1 MEMAMKG
8 ILAVFWLILVPV
20 AVGRLPFVK
29 RRQPLL
35 TERFVSGY
43 LILFSIMEV
52 LTLPMTFL
60 KMPLHVLVI
69 SYGSIALI
77 LALTGVF
84 VTVKAKDTIRL
95 SGIFDREKIYF
106 WIALILI
113 LHRWQCVFYWHIWMQ
128 MMLFMWL
135 RRPLVY
141 RRIRSLKL
149 SHIQDRS
156 IMVLQADIYFLRS
169 LYFLRW

>member
-1 MEMAMKG
+1 MKG

-69 SYGSIALI
+69 SYGSIVLI

-95 SGIFDREKIYF
+95 SGIFDREKSI
-106 WIALILI
+106 
-113 LHRWQCVFYWHIWMQ
+113 
-128 MMLFMWL
+128 
-135 RRPLVY
+135 
-141 RRIRSLKL
+141 SG
-149 SHIQDRS
+149 SH
-156 IMVLQADIYFLRS
+156 
-169 LYFLRW
+169 

>member
-1 MEMAMKG
+1 MKG

-95 SGIFDREKIYF
+95 SGIFDREKIY
-106 WIALILI
+106 L
-113 LHRWQCVFYWHIWMQ
+113 FYWHIWMQ

-135 RRPLVY
+135 RRPLAY

>member
-52 LTLPMTFL
+52 TDTSDDVSENAAACAGDFL
-60 KMPLHVLVI
+60 
-69 SYGSIALI
+69 
-77 LALTGVF
+77 
-84 VTVKAKDTIRL
+84 
-95 SGIFDREKIYF
+95 
-106 WIALILI
+106 W
-113 LHRWQCVFYWHIWMQ
+113 
-128 MMLFMWL
+128 
-135 RRPLVY
+135 
-141 RRIRSLKL
+141 
-149 SHIQDRS
+149 
-156 IMVLQADIYFLRS
+156 
-169 LYFLRW
+169 

>member
-113 LHRWQCVFYWHIWMQ
+113 LAQMAMCVLLAHMDAVVDPD
-128 MMLFMWL
+128 LL
-135 RRPLVY
+135 R
-141 RRIRSLKL
+141 L
-149 SHIQDRS
+149 SFSFPYDKN
-156 IMVLQADIYFLRS
+156 FLRS